1 MPMAINI
8 EIYRQ
13 SDRCTNGVVYE
24 AITKKNYKLKVI
36 KLRVNMTDANKENG
50 NFELISLIYFKV

>member
-1 MPMAINI
+1 MAINI